1 MRRALLIA
9 LAWCALSCS
18 DRQRLNPLDPQA
30 ELGASGIGQ
39 LAVMAGDGQVDLDW
53 DYSQFDDIEG
63 YVLYKR
69 QVGGEFA
76 PGEFVP
82 LTREMLPAERRQYVD
97 EAVLNGLTYEYR
109 LGLVIAAEGER
120 SVGEVERVT
129 PGPEVAWVADR
140 GNGLV
145 CKINADARSARFARG
160 RFFDLRDI
168 AVDGSNGACWISD
181 GASQALFR
189 IDAQGE
195 LQRLGAALEMPDELE
210 IDAAAGVGWV
220 SDRKRREVF
229 WFSLAATD
237 TLEFFVVD
245 ASLAEPAGLAAFA
258 GACWVVD
265 RQQGRAFLYSTRGR
279 RIVEFRSL
287 DRPGFIAVGADGSAW
302 VLVGDGAAMMRLDL
316 DGGSQQVA
324 LPFQDARSLA
334 INSRDGSVLVLADA
348 ELALYSRDGQLLQQW
363 SEVPGGR
370 ALAFDPAQDLAWI
383 ATAGALWKF
392 AATGETLARLEGF
405 SAMVRIAVDSGGR

>member
-145 CKINADARSARFARG
+145 WKINADARSARFARG

-168 AVDGSNGACWISD
+168 HRSILCLRRETVNTAIFSERQV
-181 GASQALFR
+181 
-189 IDAQGE
+189 E
-195 LQRLGAALEMPDELE
+195 VP
-210 IDAAAGVGWV
+210 DAARPAGGIRLPRTAGSVIASLSVTCLPSALCGPL
-220 SDRKRREVF
+220 
-229 WFSLAATD
+229 WFSVPS
-237 TLEFFVVD
+237 VV
-245 ASLAEPAGLAAFA
+245 EQN
-258 GACWVVD
+258 C
-265 RQQGRAFLYSTRGR
+265 
-279 RIVEFRSL
+279 
-287 DRPGFIAVGADGSAW
+287 
-302 VLVGDGAAMMRLDL
+302 RL
-316 DGGSQQVA
+316 SNA
-324 LPFQDARSLA
+324 
-334 INSRDGSVLVLADA
+334 
-348 ELALYSRDGQLLQQW
+348 
-363 SEVPGGR
+363 
-370 ALAFDPAQDLAWI
+370 
-383 ATAGALWKF
+383 
-392 AATGETLARLEGF
+392 
-405 SAMVRIAVDSGGR
+405 

>member
-1 MRRALLIA
+1 MRRILLVA
-9 LAWCALSCS
+9 LAWASCVLSCS

-30 ELGASGIGQ
+30 ELGAGGIGQ
-39 LAVMAGDGQVDLDW
+39 LAVMAGDGQVDLNW
-53 DYSQFDDIEG
+53 DYSQFEDVEG
-63 YVLYKR
+63 YLLYKR

-76 PGEFVP
+76 L

-97 EAVLNGLTYEYR
+97 AEVLNGLTYEYR

-145 CKINADARSARFARG
+145 WKINADARSARFARG

-189 IDAQGE
+189 IDAKGE

-210 IDAAAGVGWV
+210 VDAAAGIGWV

-229 WFSLAATD
+229 WLSL
-237 TLEFFVVD
+237 
-245 ASLAEPAGLAAFA
+245 
-258 GACWVVD
+258 
-265 RQQGRAFLYSTRGR
+265 
-279 RIVEFRSL
+279 IH
-287 DRPGFIAVGADGSAW
+287 I
-302 VLVGDGAAMMRLDL
+302 
-316 DGGSQQVA
+316 
-324 LPFQDARSLA
+324 
-334 INSRDGSVLVLADA
+334 
-348 ELALYSRDGQLLQQW
+348 
-363 SEVPGGR
+363 
-370 ALAFDPAQDLAWI
+370 
-383 ATAGALWKF
+383 
-392 AATGETLARLEGF
+392 
-405 SAMVRIAVDSGGR
+405 

>member
-1 MRRALLIA
+1 MSRAIFTLLV
-9 LAWCALSCS
+9 LAWGALSCS

-30 ELGASGIGQ
+30 ELAAGSVGQ
-39 LAVMAGDGQVDLDW
+39 LQVMAGDGQVQLNW

-63 YVLYKR
+63 YLLYKR
-69 QVGGEFA
+69 PSG
-76 PGEFVP
+76 GEFVP
-82 LTREMLPAERRQYVD
+82 LTRDLFPANIHQFID
-97 EAVLNGLTYEYR
+97 EKVGNGITYEYR
-109 LGLVIAAEGER
+109 MGLLIREEGER
-120 SVGEVERVT
+120 SVGEIERAT

-145 CKINADARSARFARG
+145 WKINADARSARFARG

-168 AVDGSNGACWISD
+168 AVDGSNGSCWISD

-189 IDAQGE
+189 IDASGE

-220 SDRKRREVF
+220 SDQTRREVF
-229 WFSLAATD
+229 WFSLASTD

-245 ASLAEPAGLAAFA
+245 ASLAEPSGLAAFA

-265 RQQGRAFLYSTRGR
+265 RQQGRAFLYSTHGR

-287 DRPGFIAVGADGSAW
+287 DRPGFVDVGSDGSAW
-302 VLVGDGAAMMRLDL
+302 VLVGDGAAMLRLDL
-316 DGGSQQVA
+316 DGGSQEVL
-324 LPFQDARSLA
+324 LPFQGARSLA
-334 INSRDGSVLVLADA
+334 VNSRDGSVWVLSDA
-348 ELALYSRDGQLLQQW
+348 ELALYSRNGQLMQRW

-370 ALAFDPAQDLAWI
+370 ALDFDPAQDLAWI
-383 ATAGALWKF
+383 ATVGALWKF
-392 AATGETLARLEGF
+392 AATGETVARLEGF
-405 SAMVRIAVDSGGR
+405 SSMVRIAVDSGGR